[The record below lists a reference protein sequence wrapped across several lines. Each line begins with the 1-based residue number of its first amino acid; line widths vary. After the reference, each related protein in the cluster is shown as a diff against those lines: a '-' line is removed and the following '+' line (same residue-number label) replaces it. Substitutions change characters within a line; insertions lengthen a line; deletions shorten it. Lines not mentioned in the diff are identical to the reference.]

1 MIGSCSFYLCFDSKK
16 VDDLLAGDKITK
28 DEKMALIALTRLI
41 IEKDAIIAKREIDI
55 KQKEIEIARKETDIA
70 RKEIEIAKKDTDIAR
85 KETDIAGFVSD
96 LKAALSKLQDL
107 QPRALLG
114 THSAFRF
121 SFSSLLF

>member
-1 MIGSCSFYLCFDSKK
+1 MCFDSQK
-16 VDDLLAGDKITK
+16 VEDLLVGEKITK

-41 IEKDAIIAKREIDI
+41 IEKDAIIAK
-55 KQKEIEIARKETDIA
+55 
-70 RKEIEIAKKDTDIAR
+70 KEIEIAK

-121 SFSSLLF
+121 SFSSLLFLISS